1 MEFRFRESESG
12 NVAAIFAIAS
22 IPLMMAFAGA
32 VDVVNLHRK
41 SVELQN
47 SLDSAAL
54 AIGTVYYSGMTTEE
68 LEALGK
74 DVFSANMLTAEGVPS
89 EFEYKDAEVSPLT
102 ASAEA
107 DGPDNYITVAS
118 QLTMEPLVGWSFE
131 WRSAKSS
138 VVRVEPG
145 RPACVLAL
153 NKNASSAVK
162 IQGSTQVDMEGCVL
176 AANSKSDSAVT
187 LDGAA
192 NLRAECVLTSGRTSG
207 LSVADL
213 VCPEVLEKQYPSV
226 DPLAG
231 IEPPSYTSC
240 QSVPGGKTKTLSPG
254 TYCGKTISGEVTL
267 EPGVYILRGGR
278 VNLGGNGVLKGAGV
292 TIFLMEDAEFTVNGN
307 EIVQLSPPET
317 GPYAGITIYQPK
329 SNTNAVSINGTSG
342 SFVDGF
348 VYAPGAHVS
357 FTGNAGATAD
367 GECLRIVGDTIEFN
381 GNSRYGANCEGKLG
395 DHELTAGRNIS
406 IVR

>member
-1 MEFRFRESESG
+1 
-12 NVAAIFAIAS
+12 
-22 IPLMMAFAGA
+22 MMAFAGA
-32 VDVVNLHRK
+32 VDVVNLNRK

-47 SLDSAAL
+47 SLDAAAL
-54 AIGTVYYSGMTTEE
+54 TIGTVYYSGMTQAE
-68 LEALGK
+68 LEALGR
-74 DVFSANMLTAEGVPS
+74 DVFSANMLTAEEVPS
-89 EFEYKDAEVSPLT
+89 EFDYEDAEISPLT
-102 ASAEA
+102 ADAEA

-118 QLTMEPLVGWSFE
+118 QLTMKPLVGWSFE
-131 WRSAKSS
+131 WKSARSS

-153 NKNASSAVK
+153 NKNVSSAVK

-176 AANSKSDSAVT
+176 AANSRSDSAVT

-192 NLRAECVLTSGRTSG
+192 NLKAECVLTSGRTSG
-207 LSVADL
+207 LGAADL
-213 VCPEVLEKQYPSV
+213 DCPEPLEKQYPSV

-231 IEPPSYTSC
+231 VEPPSYTSC
-240 QSVPGGKTKTLSPG
+240 RSVPGGKTKTLSPG

-267 EPGVYILRGGR
+267 EAGIYILRGGR
-278 VNLGGNGVLKGAGV
+278 VKLGGNGVLIGAGV
-292 TIFLMEDAEFTVNGN
+292 TIFLMEDAEFTINGN

-329 SNTNAVSINGTSG
+329 SNTNTVLINGTSG
-342 SFVDGF
+342 SYIDGF
-348 VYAPGAHVS
+348 VYAPGALVS
-357 FTGNAGATAD
+357 YTGNAGATAD
-367 GECLRIVGDTIEFN
+367 GECLRIIGDSIEFN

-395 DHELTAGRNIS
+395 DHELTAGRHIS

>member
-1 MEFRFRESESG
+1 MGCRFLESESG
-12 NVAAIFAIAS
+12 NVAAIFSIAS

-32 VDVVNLHRK
+32 VDLSNLNRK
-41 SVELQN
+41 STELQN
-47 SLDSAAL
+47 SLDAAAL
-54 AIGTVYYSGMTTEE
+54 AIGTVYYTGMTQAE

-74 DVFSANMLTAEGVPS
+74 DVFSVNMLTAEGVPS
-89 EFEYKDAEVSPLT
+89 EFDYEDAEVSPLT

-118 QLTMEPLVGWSFE
+118 QLTMAPLVGWSFE
-131 WRSAKSS
+131 WKSARSS

-153 NKNASSAVK
+153 NGSASSAVK
-162 IQGSTQVDMEGCVL
+162 IQGSTEVNMEGCVL
-176 AANSKSDSAVT
+176 AANSTSNSAVT

-192 NLRAECVLTSGRTSG
+192 SLKAECVLTSGRTSG
-207 LSVADL
+207 LGAADL
-213 VCPEVLEKQYPSV
+213 DCPEPLEKQYPSV

-231 IEPPSYTSC
+231 VEPPTYTSC

-267 EPGVYILRGGR
+267 EAGVYILRGGR
-278 VNLGGNGVLKGAGV
+278 VNLGGNGFLKGAGV
-292 TIFLMEDAEFTVNGN
+292 TIFLMEDAEFTINGN
-307 EIVQLSPPET
+307 EIVQLSPPES
-317 GPYAGITIYQPK
+317 GPYAGITIYQAK
-329 SNTNAVSINGTSG
+329 SNTNTVSINGTSG

-357 FTGNAGATAD
+357 FTGNAGVTAD
-367 GECLRIVGDTIEFN
+367 GECLRIIGDTIEFN

-395 DHELTAGRNIS
+395 DHDLTAGRHIS
-406 IVR
+406 IVG